1 MSLTSRKGQLVVLS
15 ESEIITVFKALADPN
30 RLRLFELLLQSD
42 QASSELME
50 QTGLRQNLL
59 SHHLSILYLSGLIR
73 SHQSLGDARRHY
85 YSVDWHTTRMLGEW
99 WRRHYP
105 PEEPSFPAL
114 KQPRVVLF
122 LCPRNASRSMMGE
135 VIARHFAPH
144 ALIPYS
150 AGIEQ
155 ETATPP
161 AVTLQTLAEHGVPVS
176 GFVAKSYTELPDIP
190 FDYLITVCDVAH
202 ESFVPATLRY
212 GQYIHWSLRD
222 PVEGIDHEA
231 TQLEMA
237 RELYD
242 EIVLRLSF
250 FVRRRAAE
258 ER

>member
-1 MSLTSRKGQLVVLS
+1 MSLTSTKGQLVVLS
-15 ESEIITVFKALADPN
+15 ESEIITVFKALSDPN
-30 RLRLFELLLQSD
+30 RLRLFELLLQGD
-42 QASSELME
+42 QTSSELME

-85 YSVDWHTTRMLGEW
+85 CSVNWHTARELGEW
-99 WRRHYP
+99 WQRLYP
-105 PEEPSFPAL
+105 PDLPAFPAL

-122 LCPRNASRSMMGE
+122 LCLRNASRSMMGE
-135 VIARHFAPH
+135 VIARHFASH

-155 ETATPP
+155 ETATLP
-161 AVTLQTLAEHGVPVS
+161 AVTLRTLAEHGVPVT
-176 GFVAKSYTELPDIP
+176 GFTAKSYTELPDIM

-202 ESFVPATLRY
+202 ENVVPAALRY
-212 GQYIHWSLRD
+212 GQCIHWSLRD

-237 RELYD
+237 RDLYD

-250 FVRRRAAE
+250 FVRRRADE